1 MAESLGENCV
11 GIAGRNK
18 SVAGRNKLS
27 QNRICVELKFHRLL
41 RAVMG
46 PIAGRNGPYCGP
58 QWGSEKCSFVYNC
71 VNVNR
76 I

>member
-27 QNRICVELKFHRLL
+27 QNRICVELKLHRLL

-46 PIAGRNGPYCGP
+46 PIAGRNGVL
-58 QWGSEKCSFVYNC
+58 K
-71 VNVNR
+71 NVVLCIIVSMLIGFEPNLF
-76 I
+76 